1 MFACASLSLCAR
13 LACTTFPSL
22 VAPLSH
28 DTDTADLYS
37 HFTPACHFIHTALS
51 AGHAALIHCQ
61 QGISRSAALA
71 TAYLIRHHSLT
82 LRDAYIRV
90 KHSRPTVKV
99 NANFLKQLI
108 SWEKN
113 CSSSSSNTHTQQRQH
128 AAQQQQADTQQHRGN
143 TTEKEAAVGR
153 QRRRKRS
160 EEAQEEP
167 GADDEKKDV
176 AGTEQKET
184 EESVLTAAAA
194 RTDGDGERAGAAGSD
209 GVGSSKRQRVMDV
222 AVQPSQLPPIRV
234 VQQTAVDGA
243 AAKS

>member
-1 MFACASLSLCAR
+1 MGARTLPASGAAVHQFSSRWLLVPLSRCVRDL
-13 LACTTFPSL
+13 LVLPSLQL

-153 QRRRKRS
+153 QRRREEVGRGARGAWSGRREEGRS
-160 EEAQEEP
+160 RH
-167 GADDEKKDV
+167 GAE
-176 AGTEQKET
+176 
-184 EESVLTAAAA
+184 
-194 RTDGDGERAGAAGSD
+194 GDRGECADCCGSAY
-209 GVGSSKRQRVMDV
+209 RWRW
-222 AVQPSQLPPIRV
+222 
-234 VQQTAVDGA
+234 
-243 AAKS
+243 